1 MSRSDFAK
9 WRPPSKF
16 LVLNTSSENRL
27 EKKFKNALKA
37 MQEKHNHSIVQLDH
51 QYEKTISNRP
61 RYQAESTIKPTIAEK
76 SMRSVML
83 HSRKNLMS
91 AKGGRRV

>member
-1 MSRSDFAK
+1 MSRSDSGK

-16 LVLNTSSENRL
+16 LVLNTSICRL